1 MDSIRGARDTEMLIN
16 DIYYLLKPLI
26 PRRLQIALRRT
37 IAHRKRSLYS
47 ELWPIDEKAAKLPDH
62 WPGWP
67 YQKQFAVVLTHD
79 VETAKGQEK
88 CLDLIKL
95 ETEFGFR
102 SSFNFV
108 PERYK
113 VLSEL
118 RHYLTQNEFEVGV
131 HDLTHDGKLYRSRN
145 IFNKR
150 AVRINHY
157 LKEWKSVGFR
167 SGAMHHNLTWIHD
180 LNIEYDSSTFD
191 TDPFESQPDGM
202 RTIFPLWIPGNSAPN
217 GYVELPYTL
226 PQDFTLFVLMQE
238 KSIDI
243 WKRKFD
249 WIARNGGMAL
259 LITHPD
265 YMNFGGQK
273 QGIEQYPVE
282 YYIEFLEYIKC
293 SKFEGQY
300 WHVLPK
306 DIARFWMNLAN
317 HQR

>member
-1 MDSIRGARDTEMLIN
+1 MLIN

-26 PRRLQIALRRT
+26 PRRLQIAIRRT
-37 IAHRKRSLYS
+37 IVHRKRSLCS
-47 ELWPIDEKAAKLPDH
+47 EIWPIDEKAAKLPDH

-67 YQKQFAVVLTHD
+67 DQKQFALVLTHD
-79 VETAKGQEK
+79 VETAKGQEQ
-88 CLDLIKL
+88 CRELIKL
-95 ETEFGFR
+95 EEGLGFR

-113 VLSEL
+113 ALSEL
-118 RHYLTQNEFEVGV
+118 RQYLTQNEIEVGV
-131 HDLTHDGKLYRSRN
+131 HDLTHDGKLYRSRR
-145 IFNKR
+145 IFNAR

-157 LKEWKSVGFR
+157 LKEWDSVGFR
-167 SGAMHHNLTWIHD
+167 SAAMHHNLTWIHD

-191 TDPFESQPDGM
+191 TDPFEPQPDGAG
-202 RTIFPLWIPGNSAPN
+202 TIFPFWVTGNSARP

-249 WIARNGGMAL
+249 WIAKNGGMAL

-265 YMNFGGQK
+265 YMNFDGQK
-273 QGIEQYPVE
+273 QGKEQYPVE
-282 YYIEFLEYIKC
+282 YYIKFLEYIKC
-293 SKFEGQY
+293 SKFAGHY
-300 WHVLPK
+300 WHVFPK
-306 DIARFWMNLAN
+306 DIARFWMNLTT

>member
-1 MDSIRGARDTEMLIN
+1 VDSGRGANDTEMLLN

-26 PRRLQIALRRT
+26 PRRVQIALRRT
-37 IAHRKRSLYS
+37 IVHRKRTLYS
-47 ELWPIDEKAAKLPDH
+47 EVWPIDEKAAKLPDH

-79 VETAKGQEK
+79 VETAEGQAK
-88 CLDLIKL
+88 CRDLIKL
-95 ETEFGFR
+95 EKGFGFR

-108 PERYK
+108 PEGYK
-113 VLSEL
+113 VLAEL
-118 RHYLTQNEFEVGV
+118 RHYLAQNEFEVGV

-157 LKEWKSVGFR
+157 LKEWESVGFR
-167 SGAMHHNLTWIHD
+167 SGAMHHNLSWIHD

-191 TDPFESQPDGM
+191 TDPFEPQPEGV
-202 RTIFPLWIPGNSAPN
+202 RGIFPFWVPGKSGPN

-226 PQDFTLFVLMQE
+226 PQDFTLFVVMQE
-238 KSIDI
+238 QSIDI
-243 WKRKFD
+243 WKHKFD
-249 WIARNGGMAL
+249 WIAKNGGMAL
-259 LITHPD
+259 VITHPD
-265 YMNFGGQK
+265 YMNFDGKK
-273 QGIEQYPVE
+273 QWIEEYPVE
-282 YYIEFLEYIKC
+282 YYIELLEYIKC

-306 DIARFWMNLAN
+306 DVARFWMNLAN

>member
-1 MDSIRGARDTEMLIN
+1 MLIN
-16 DIYYLLKPLI
+16 DIYYFLKPLI
-26 PRRLQIALRRT
+26 PRRLQIILRQKV
-37 IAHRKRSLYS
+37 IQSKRLLYS
-47 ELWPIDEKAAKLPDH
+47 NIWPIDEKAAKLPDH

-157 LKEWKSVGFR
+157 LKEWESVGFR